1 MRRLVISTSSAA
13 CSIALLDGDAVVAS
27 AHDEVGRG
35 HAERLLPMIA
45 ALPDNGRAE
54 AIVVDVGP
62 GSFTGVRVGLAAARA
77 LGLGWSVPVTGVA
90 STLLIAAQ
98 AFAEAPE
105 IGMLAVVLLGGHGEV
120 FVERFSREGLTVI
133 HPLASLKPADAA
145 ALVGDTPVFGSGV
158 SLIGRGEHRVPHA
171 TAMTLLDPAFA
182 ALPPSPRYGRA
193 PDAKLPA

>member
-98 AFAEAPE
+98 AFAEVPE
-105 IGMLAVVLLGGHGEV
+105 INTLAVVLLGGHGEV
-120 FVERFSREGLTVI
+120 FVEGFARDGLSVT
-133 HPLASLKPADAA
+133 HPLASLTPGVAV
-145 ALVGDTPVFGSGV
+145 ALVGETPVFGSGV
-158 SLIGRGEHRVPHA
+158 ALIGRDEHRVPHA
-171 TAMTLLDPAFA
+171 TALPLLDPDLAS
-182 ALPPSPRYGRA
+182 LPPSPRYGRA